1 MIVLAEAQSSKK
13 KKKSYKITC
22 DLLGFSF
29 IDEWEILYVEINN
42 T

>member
-1 MIVLAEAQSSKK
+1 MIVLAEAESLKK

-22 DLLGFSF
+22 DLIGFSF
-29 IDEWEILYVEINN
+29 IDEWEILYAEVNK